1 MRISC
6 ACSLLILLDDGY
18 IMPAFRII
26 LFQNPLG
33 ERVTGAQLEEMS
45 AFKPHFVCFPE
56 YYFANRRL
64 GNHGQ
69 TPKNQARQ
77 LHYLELLSKRLC
89 TTVIGGT
96 MPELADD
103 VMYNTSFVFHNGDLL
118 GYYRKRNLFF
128 PEVGK
133 ITPGNEWKV
142 FSAHGITFG
151 VLICADVFYEESF
164 IEMRK
169 RGARII
175 FVPTFSL
182 RKVETIE
189 EKIKRDNE
197 IFVRGA
203 SLAQAI
209 IVKVCGVP
217 SHYKD
222 FIHARSLIAAPDGVL
237 YRVRPEEEEKAMI
250 IKQEVTIS

>member
-1 MRISC
+1 MCMFVSHFTQ
-6 ACSLLILLDDGY
+6 DDWY
-18 IMPAFRII
+18 RMPSFRII

-33 ERVTGAQLEEMS
+33 ERVKGDQLEEMS
-45 AFKPHFVCFPE
+45 AFEPHFVCFPE

-69 TPKNQARQ
+69 TLNNQKRQ
-77 LHYLELLSKRLC
+77 IRYIELLSKRLR

-103 VMYNTSFVFHNGDLL
+103 AMYNTCFVFHNGNLL

-128 PEVGK
+128 AEVGK
-133 ITPGNEWKV
+133 IAPGREWKV
-142 FSAHGITFG
+142 FSAYGITFG

-164 IEMRK
+164 IEMK
-169 RGARII
+169 QLGARII

-203 SLAQAI
+203 ALAQAI

-217 SHYKD
+217 SPYKD
-222 FIHARSLIAAPDGVL
+222 FIHARSLIAAPEGVL
-237 YRVRPEEEEKAMI
+237 YRVHPDEEEKAMI
-250 IKQEVTIS
+250 IAQEVEIP

>member
-1 MRISC
+1 MC
-6 ACSLLILLDDGY
+6 MYFFYHFEPDDGY
-18 IMPAFRII
+18 RMPLFRII

-33 ERVTGAQLEEMS
+33 ERVTKTQREEMM
-45 AFKPHFVCFPE
+45 AFEPHFVCFPE

-69 TPKNQARQ
+69 TQKNQERQ
-77 LHYLELLSKRLC
+77 LRYLSLLSRRLH
-89 TTVIGGT
+89 TTIIGGT
-96 MPELADD
+96 MPELSDD
-103 VMYNTSFVFHNGDLL
+103 AMYNTCFVFHNGIML

-128 PEVGK
+128 AEVGK

-164 IEMRK
+164 LAMK
-169 RGARII
+169 QLGARII

-189 EKIKRDNE
+189 DKIKRDNE

-203 SLAQAI
+203 ALAQAVV
-209 IVKVCGVP
+209 VKVCGVP
-217 SHYKD
+217 SPYKD
-222 FIHARSLIAAPDGVL
+222 FIHARSLIAASEGVL
-237 YRVRPEEEEKAMI
+237 YRVRPDEEEKAMI
-250 IKQEVTIS
+250 IKHEVMIS

>member
-1 MRISC
+1 MST
-6 ACSLLILLDDGY
+6 L
-18 IMPAFRII
+18 RII
-26 LFQNPLG
+26 LFQQPLG
-33 ERVTGAQLEEMS
+33 ERVKRTQIEEMS
-45 AFKPHFVCFPE
+45 SFEPHFVCFPE

-69 TPKNQARQ
+69 TPHNQKRQ
-77 LHYLELLSKRLC
+77 IRYLALLSKRLH
-89 TTVIGGT
+89 TTIIGGT
-96 MPELADD
+96 MPELANDA
-103 VMYNTSFVFHNGDLL
+103 MYNTCFVFHNGNLL

-164 IEMRK
+164 LAMQQ

-189 EKIKRDNE
+189 EKIKRDND

-209 IVKVCGVP
+209 VVKVCGVP
-217 SHYKD
+217 SPYKD
-222 FIHARSLIAAPDGVL
+222 FIHARSLIAAPNGVL
-237 YRVRPEEEEKAMI
+237 YRVRPDEEEKAMI
-250 IKQEVTIS
+250 IKQEVEIP